1 MASALHRHSA
11 SCFLQT
17 TARTAA
23 YPSFETVEH
32 VSQTIR
38 VRAMEPHQRDS
49 RDRDRDRDR
58 DRERWERDRQ
68 RSRSRSRDRGRGR
81 QRSRSRSRD
90 RGREATSAPGPS
102 RYANEGRPA
111 LPEAEQLGNEDQLL
125 LNRWVNARRYRDF
138 EKADA
143 VRAQLKAKGIRPEQF
158 RPPKA
163 HSDHADS
170 LVVDGRPQA
179 IRLGGVDDKTG
190 DWNCPACGNLSAR
203 RRSITPARHPPMMLT
218 RPRLCQIGPV
228 ARRATYATR
237 PRTG

>member
-1 MASALHRHSA
+1 
-11 SCFLQT
+11 
-17 TARTAA
+17 
-23 YPSFETVEH
+23 
-32 VSQTIR
+32 
-38 VRAMEPHQRDS
+38 MEPHQRDS

-102 RYANEGRPA
+102 RYASEGRPA

-163 HSDHADS
+163 HSEHADS

-203 RRSITPARHPPMMLT
+203 RRSITPARHPPMVLT

-228 ARRATYATR
+228 ARRATSATR